1 MADYNFYGLGDF
13 IQQYDYTDK
22 RKNIRHHIIYMLDRV
37 MSMFEYDGLP
47 DTMPKKMLELYMMVN
62 GHALVLKH
70 EDNLYVC
77 FGGFSG
83 EPDAYY
89 MPKQYIVANPYLQL
103 FKVFDIGTDCV
114 LVKNDTMMYGLMPM
128 FSKFAS
134 ALVENELTMNMV
146 DINSRIS
153 ALIDAP
159 DDATKASAEKY
170 LQDIEDGKSGI
181 IASTAFFDGI
191 RAQPYGEHNYQRL
204 TDLIEYEQYMKASW
218 FNELGLNANYNMKR
232 EAITSN
238 ESQLNDDMLL
248 PFVDDMFNCR
258 KEQLEQI
265 NDMFG
270 TNITIKWSSSWEDNM
285 QELELAQMQE
295 RSEIEAGINISSYT
309 DTDVGIDTDN
319 SSEHSDISDDMVTD
333 GDVDSNDILEAPI
346 EAIIIPINR
355 KEGDDNEDDTDED
368 EGTVSTDD

>member
-13 IQQYDYTDK
+13 IQQYDFTDK

-37 MSMFEYDGLP
+37 MSMFEYNGLP

-265 NDMFG
+265 NDMFD

-295 RSEIEAGINISSYT
+295 RSEIEEGINISSNT

-319 SSEHSDISDDMVTD
+319 SSEYSNISDDLVAA
-333 GDVDSNDILEAPI
+333 GDVDSNDILDTPI
-346 EAIIIPINR
+346 EAVIIPINR
-355 KEGDDNEDDTDED
+355 KEGDDNENDNDED
-368 EGTVSTDD
+368 EGTVPSDD

>member
-70 EDNLYVC
+70 EGNLYVC

-103 FKVFDIGTDCV
+103 FKVFDIGMDCV

-204 TDLIEYEQYMKASW
+204 TDLIEYQQYMKASW

-265 NDMFG
+265 NDMFD

-295 RSEIEAGINISSYT
+295 RSEIEEGININSNT

-319 SSEHSDISDDMVTD
+319 SSELSNISDDMVTD
-333 GDVDSNDILEAPI
+333 DDVDSNDILEAPI

-355 KEGDDNEDDTDED
+355 KEGDDNENDTDED